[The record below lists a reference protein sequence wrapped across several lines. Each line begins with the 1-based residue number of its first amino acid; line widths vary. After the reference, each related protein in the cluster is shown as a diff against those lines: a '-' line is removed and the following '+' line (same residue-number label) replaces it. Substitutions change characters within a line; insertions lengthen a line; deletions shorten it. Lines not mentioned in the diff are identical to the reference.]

1 MSKLLKSKP
10 WIQNIHRIS
19 NIGLDRENKIRLDQ
33 NERTKTLP
41 QDFIKQFDLDLLF
54 KKAIL
59 YPDTVGL
66 LKEISAYED
75 VATDN
80 IAITAGAD
88 MAIRYAFELFT
99 KAKSKII
106 HASPTYRMTEINSEI
121 FHCYAKKI
129 FYSTTFDL
137 PQTAWH
143 EAIDYD
149 TNLIIISNPDN
160 PTGTAF
166 QKDKLIEIIDRAYQF
181 NCPILIDEAYYGFGC
196 YTLKNYI
203 KKFDNLIICRSFSK
217 AAGIPGCRIG
227 YVMADP
233 RIIKLFKNI
242 RPLHEIDGLG
252 CEIAKKIYINSH
264 IIQNWADLV
273 LKNKKIFLDNLQAKN
288 FDTIDTL
295 ANFVYVN
302 FDNDNLLKTLNENNI
317 LVSHGRLNIDG
328 YHNYTR
334 ITIGDDHAMQ
344 NLINLV
350 QNIAKDE

>member
-1 MSKLLKSKP
+1 MSKLLKAKP
-10 WIQNIHRIS
+10 WIQNILRIN

-33 NERTKTLP
+33 NERTKALP
-41 QDFIKQFDLDLLF
+41 QDFIKQFDLDTLF

-66 LKEISAYED
+66 LKEISTLED
-75 VATDN
+75 ISTDN

-88 MAIRYAFELFT
+88 MAIRYVFEIFT
-99 KAKSKII
+99 RAKSKII

-121 FHCYAKKI
+121 FNCDATKI
-129 FYSTTFDL
+129 FYSKTFNL
-137 PQTAWH
+137 PQSAWH
-143 EAIDYD
+143 EAIDSD

-166 QKDKLIEIIDRAYQF
+166 QKDKLLELIDRAYHF

-203 KKFDNLIICRSFSK
+203 TKFDNLIICRSFSK

-233 RIIKLFKNI
+233 TIIKFFKNI

-252 CEIAKKIYINSH
+252 CEIAKKICVNSH
-264 IIQNWADLV
+264 IKQNWADSV
-273 LKNKKIFLDNLQAKN
+273 IKNKKIFLNNLQEKN
-288 FDTIDTL
+288 FATIDTL

-302 FDNDNLLKTLNENNI
+302 FNNDNLLKTLYENNI

-328 YHNYTR
+328 YNKYTR

-344 NLINLV
+344 NLMNLV
-350 QNIAKDE
+350 H